1 MTDKATHIRTYEDMW
16 GLRLEVALSQLTP
29 AQRTLLRKRVNDAV
43 YRIGQKLAWLS
54 VVLLVLDRKP
64 LEQDIIDRF
73 KEE

>member
-1 MTDKATHIRTYEDMW
+1 VTDKATHIRTYEDMW